1 MRESLL
7 MIPGTLCDA
16 LLFQHQLEGLA
27 DLANCKVV
35 SNSGADTLEE
45 VAANIIREEEQE
57 QFSVLGLS
65 YGGII
70 AFEIWRQAPEKINKL
85 ILMNTNHRKPSEQT
99 RANQQRFLGMS
110 ALGEF
115 TEITTD
121 FLKDAMLHPKNA
133 KNKVLRE
140 TVLQMA
146 INTGKEA
153 FFRQIKAQLN
163 RPDSRPDLPNIE
175 CPTLVIT
182 GRQDQ
187 VCTPAIHEEI
197 ARLMP
202 NAQLEIVEECGH
214 LSTLEQ
220 PLQVNQIIRNW
231 WLEQV

>member
-1 MRESLL
+1 MRESLF

-16 LLFQHQLEGLA
+16 TLFHHQIEGLK
-27 DLANCKVV
+27 DLADCHVVDHSSSDDLRKVAE
-35 SNSGADTLEE
+35 NII
-45 VAANIIREEEQE
+45 ANIKGR
-57 QFSVLGLS
+57 FSLMGLS

-85 ILMNTNHRKPSEQT
+85 ILMNTNHRKPSDQT

-115 TEITTD
+115 NEITTD
-121 FLKDAMLHPKNA
+121 FLKDAMLHPKHA
-133 KNKVLRE
+133 QNKALRE

-163 RPDSRPDLPNIE
+163 RPDSSPDLPNIK
-175 CPTLVIT
+175 CPSLVIT

-197 ARLMP
+197 ARLIP

-231 WLEQV
+231 WLQQV